1 MKYENIGKQI
11 IHYRIANF
19 EDKPVITMEKECVR
33 VTIGE
38 LLRQYR
44 KLLFCSFWKKMIY
57 TYRRDIAIKEIENL
71 FNNFSI
77 DMTKDKIDMIEMKY

>member
-1 MKYENIGKQI
+1 MKYENIGKKI

-44 KLLFCSFWKKMIY
+44 KLLFCPFWKKMIY
-57 TYRRDIAIKEIENL
+57 TYKRNIAIRRIEDV
-71 FNNFSI
+71 FNNFNVEI
-77 DMTKDKIDMIEMKY
+77 QKTQ